1 MNDNKEYFIWL
12 RDDDQPMADCY
23 AATIIRVFGLEERDL
38 IWDLFKSG
46 FANEFFEDENIRKKY
61 VVFENYFLQKIEREY
76 GLELE
81 IIDHDTLAFYGG
93 K

>member
-1 MNDNKEYFIWL
+1 MENKEYFIWL

-23 AATIIRVFGLEERDL
+23 AATIIRVFGIQERDL

-46 FANEFFEDENIRKKY
+46 FADDFFEDENIRKKY
-61 VVFENYFLQKIEREY
+61 VVFENYFLEKVKLRY

-81 IIDHDTLAFYGG
+81 VIDHDTLSFYGG